1 MVDVKAL
8 VTQAQ
13 SGDMQAFEQ
22 LVLLYQDR
30 LYGLCHR
37 LAGNHADAQDLAQEA
52 FVRAYRALGKFRQ
65 EADFGTYLHRI
76 AVNLWL
82 SYRKRNHNEFS
93 LDDPVLTTEGELPR
107 QVADNNQHPE
117 QVLENAEFQLLV
129 REALAVL
136 PKEHRAVLVLR
147 EMESLSYE
155 EIAATLGVAPGTVK
169 SRLNRARNALKK
181 ALHRTAAKK
190 GFELPVTDR

>member
-1 MVDVKAL
+1 MKAL